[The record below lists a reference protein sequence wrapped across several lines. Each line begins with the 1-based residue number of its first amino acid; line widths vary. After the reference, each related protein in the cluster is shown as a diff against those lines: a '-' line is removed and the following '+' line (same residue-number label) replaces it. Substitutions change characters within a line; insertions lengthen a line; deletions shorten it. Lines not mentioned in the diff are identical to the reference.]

1 MHPRF
6 VEGRIREALKDTPVV
21 ALNGPR
27 QSGKTTLA
35 KLVAEKDRTYL
46 TLDDATTLEAARSD
60 PTGFIRGLD
69 TAIIDE
75 VQRAP
80 DLMLALK
87 RSVDE
92 DRRPGRFLITGSA
105 NLLTMKA
112 ARESLAGRM
121 EIISLLPLAQAE
133 VLEQPEPTFL
143 AQAFT
148 GNLPKA
154 SKPPLGED
162 LVNVVLAG
170 GYPDV
175 LARETPRRR
184 RDWCRSYIG
193 AIAERDVRDISSIE
207 KPNEIPNL
215 IRVAAHQSGQLLN
228 ITTIGNDLQLARKTV
243 ESYLEVLEQLF
254 LLRRLEPWRRND
266 LSRLIKTPKLHFLD
280 SALLA
285 AAKAVTAERI
295 AADRALVGAILETFV
310 FAELQRLASWSE
322 EAVRFSHYRDKDQL
336 EVDIVLENEEGAMV
350 GVEVKAA
357 ATVAA
362 ADFKGLKRL
371 ADITGKAFRLGVVL
385 YDGDQTISFG
395 DGLLAAPIASLW
407 AH

>member
-6 VEGRIREALKDTPVV
+6 AEARIREALKDTPVV

-35 KLVAEKDRTYL
+35 RFVAENDRTYL

-60 PTGFIRGLD
+60 PAGFVRGLD

-105 NLLTMKA
+105 NLITMKA

-121 EIISLLPLAQAE
+121 EVISLLPLAQAE
-133 VLEQPEPTFL
+133 VLGTKEPTFL
-143 AQAFT
+143 TEAFAGRIPKT
-148 GNLPKA
+148 TLPVV
-154 SKPPLGED
+154 GTD
-162 LVNVVLAG
+162 LIQVIMTG

-175 LARETPRRR
+175 LARDTPKRR
-184 RDWCRSYIG
+184 RDWCRAYID
-193 AIAERDVRDISSIE
+193 AIAERDVRDISTIE
-207 KPNEIPNL
+207 KSDEIPNL
-215 IRVAAHQSGQLLN
+215 IRVAAHHSAQLLN
-228 ITTIGNDLQLARKTV
+228 VTTIGLDLRLARKTV
-243 ESYLEVLEQLF
+243 ESYLDVLEQLF
-254 LLRRLEPWRRND
+254 LVRRLEPWHRND
-266 LSRLIKTPKLHFLD
+266 LKRLIKTPKLHFMD

-285 AAKAVTAERI
+285 TAKAVTAEKI
-295 AADRALVGAILETFV
+295 AADRSLFGPILETFV

-322 EAVRFSHYRDKDQL
+322 DRLRFSYYRDKDQL
-336 EVDIVLENEEGAMV
+336 EIDIVVENEDGGMIA
-350 GVEVKAA
+350 VEVKAS
-357 ATVAA
+357 ATVKAT
-362 ADFKGLKRL
+362 DFKALRRL
-371 ADITGKAFRLGVVL
+371 ADISGKTFRAGVIF

-395 DGLLAAPIASLW
+395 DRLFATPVASLW
-407 AH
+407 AS

>member
-6 VEGRIREALKDTPVV
+6 VESRIREAIKDTPVV

-35 KLVAEKDRTYL
+35 RSIAHDRTYL

-60 PTGFIRGLD
+60 PTGFVRGLD
-69 TAIIDE
+69 IAIIDE

-87 RSVDE
+87 RSIDE

-121 EIISLLPLAQAE
+121 EVISLLPLAQAE
-133 VLEQPEPTFL
+133 ALE
-143 AQAFT
+143 
-148 GNLPKA
+148 LPKPSFLTKA
-154 SKPPLGED
+154 FSGDLPKTTKPMIGSELID
-162 LVNVVLAG
+162 VVMTG
-170 GYPDV
+170 GYPEA
-175 LARETPRRR
+175 LARDTSVRRR
-184 RDWCRSYIG
+184 AWSRAYID
-193 AIAERDVRDISSIE
+193 AIAERDVRDISTIE
-207 KPNEIPNL
+207 KSNEIPNL
-215 IRVAAHQSGQLLN
+215 IRVAAHHSAQLLN
-228 ITTIGNDLQLARKTV
+228 VTTIGLDLRLARKTV

-254 LLRRLEPWRRND
+254 LIRRLEPWHRND

-280 SALLA
+280 SGLLA
-285 AAKAVTAERI
+285 TTKGITAERV
-295 AADRALVGAILETFV
+295 ATDRSLFGPILETFV
-310 FAELQRLASWSE
+310 YAELQRLASWSDDRL
-322 EAVRFSHYRDKDQL
+322 RFSHYRDKDQL
-336 EVDIVLENEEGAMV
+336 EVDVVIENDDGGLV

-357 ATVAA
+357 ATVTA

-371 ADITGKAFRLGVVL
+371 ADIAGKAFRLGVVL

-395 DGLLAAPIASLW
+395 GSLIAAPVASLW
-407 AH
+407 AP